1 MWFIV
6 VDDLFKEANIE
17 PNGKVKYDEFIHKI
31 TIPVRDYWLKR
42 MQESFPWVWK
52 LWWIFKKKS
61 VAFTLGRWQAQWQ
74 DDITQL

>member
-31 TIPVRDYWLKR
+31 TIPVRDYWLER
-42 MQESFPWVWK
+42 MQKSLPCIWK
-52 LWWIFKKKS
+52 LGWILKKKS
-61 VAFTLGRWQAQWQ
+61 VPFTLGRWQAQWQ
-74 DDITQL
+74 DDITEL